1 MSRMGGDA
9 SEDIGQPNLWI
20 DPIHLGRDDQAIH
33 GRGASSAAI
42 GSAEEPRLSP
52 ESYAS

>member
-42 GSAEEPRLSP
+42 GSAEEPRLSL